1 MGRVNE
7 STDGLLREQA
17 TLVSIQYTD
26 PHGPWSICT
35 FKRDDGS
42 VFNGTGS
49 FGNAIL
55 YEDFILYGKWSP
67 DIPGGD
73 FDTSMFNS
81 MPPKSM
87 DAMASY
93 LSTLTRVSRASTNK
107 AVQHF
112 GENLLDILERA
123 PGRLVEAGLS
133 EAEAQKLGSTWSEQR
148 SEQLALA
155 QIDLEGIP
163 PAKLSTLQRRIGYNA
178 DLNQIL
184 REDPYLLYVHFDDM
198 LFSTAQG
205 LAKKFRV
212 ANDSLSAVKGAIV
225 AILRREAW
233 LGHSYIA
240 GGPLAES
247 LCRLLGITREQLR
260 PLLSDAVTQL
270 SKAKVAHA
278 QDKKLQLYN
287 LYEIE
292 KSLVEKTL
300 KWVELNADEL
310 GDIVPSDEMA
320 VRLLKPLSLGVP
332 ATRQLAAGLCSLLA
346 ERLALI
352 QCETLQ
358 DQLNIVRGIYLILK
372 AFGTDVV
379 FAASTAEMV
388 SEIKR
393 PLGPDASVVGYAELV
408 GLDPETGIPFNHK
421 SSPISADVVVFVGAD
436 TIGVEETNFILE
448 AMPANG
454 RIFFLGAPKDMPSQT
469 VGQPF
474 DELAKVKEI
483 RTFLASFWLPAKSE
497 HRLAS
502 NKVWSGALKPNDTF
516 DPTQPISWIK
526 ADREELPEAINLL
539 IKMFAEECEIDPL
552 MDIKPV
558 VVKPQADIPTGDAV
572 TWLTSA
578 IAREFI
584 GSDAPVEFHGKEL
597 YRGLPVVVRQVVSSI
612 HPAFSVFTATEL
624 NPVRMLATPR
634 EGQPISLDLK
644 RNLNLFHGAVMTPK
658 FIRGRVYEI
667 VILVVLKE
675 HLNLINAELLSTLLN
690 STKRTLVLVGE
701 IDGVV
706 DHFPGSEPTRVRSTL
721 PKWMA
726 QNGDQI
732 VPA

>member
-1 MGRVNE
+1 MERV
-7 STDGLLREQA
+7 TDTADGMVREQA
-17 TLVSIQYTD
+17 TLVAIQFTD
-26 PHGPWSICT
+26 PSGPWSICT
-35 FKRDDGS
+35 FKREDGT

-49 FGNAIL
+49 FGNAVL

-87 DAMASY
+87 ESMASY

-112 GENLLDILERA
+112 GENLLDILEKA

-133 EAEAQKLGSTWSEQR
+133 EAEAQRLGTTWAEQR

-163 PAKLSTLQRRIGYNA
+163 PAKLSTLQRRLGYSV
-178 DLNQIL
+178 DLSQVL

-198 LFSTAQG
+198 LFTTAQS
-205 LAKKFRV
+205 LAKRFRV
-212 ANDSLSAVKGAIV
+212 RNDSLSAVKGAIV

-240 GGPLAES
+240 GSPLMEAV
-247 LCRLLGITREQLR
+247 CRLLGITRDQLR
-260 PLLSDAVTQL
+260 PLIADAVTEL

-278 QDKKLQLYN
+278 EDKKLQLYN

-292 KSLVEKTL
+292 KSLVQKTIE
-300 KWVELNADEL
+300 WVELNADEL
-310 GDIVPSDEMA
+310 GDIVPSEEMA
-320 VRLLKPLSLGVP
+320 LKLLKPMNMGVP
-332 ATRQLAAGLCSLLA
+332 ATRQLAGGLCSLLA

-352 QCETLQ
+352 QCETLH
-358 DQLNIVRGIYLILK
+358 DQLAIVRGIYLILK

-379 FAASTAEMV
+379 FTANTLEMV
-388 SEIKR
+388 EELKKTV
-393 PLGPDASVVGYAELV
+393 GQEASAVGYAELI
-408 GLDPETGIPFNHK
+408 GIDPDTGVPFNNK

-436 TIGVEETNFILE
+436 ALGIEETNFVLE

-454 RIFFLGAPKDMPSQT
+454 RIFFLGIPKDLPAQT

-474 DELAKVKEI
+474 DELAEVKQI
-483 RTFLASFWLPAKSE
+483 RKFLGSFWMPTGSE
-497 HRLAS
+497 HRQAA
-502 NKVWSGALKPNDTF
+502 NMVWSGAIQPNATF
-516 DPTQPISWIK
+516 DPAQPISWIK
-526 ADREELPEAINLL
+526 APRESLPEALNLV
-539 IKMFAEECEIDPL
+539 IKLFSEECELDPL
-552 MDIKPV
+552 HDIKTV
-558 VVKPQADIPTGDAV
+558 VVKQQADVPTGDAV
-572 TWLTSA
+572 TWLTKA
-578 IAREFI
+578 IAKEFV
-584 GSDAPVEFHGKEL
+584 GQDEPVEFHGKEL
-597 YRGLPVVVRQVVSSI
+597 FKGLPVVVRQPVSRI

-624 NPVRMLATPR
+624 NQQRMVASPR
-634 EGQPISLDLK
+634 TGHPIELDLK

-667 VILVVLKE
+667 VVLVVLQE
-675 HLNLINAELLSTLLN
+675 HLKLINAELLSTLLN

-701 IDGVV
+701 IDGIVE
-706 DHFPGSEPTRVRSTL
+706 HFPGSEPTRVRSTL

-732 VPA
+732 VSA

>member
-1 MGRVNE
+1 MEQVPE
-7 STDGLLREQA
+7 IADDLIREQA
-17 TLVSIQYTD
+17 TLVAIQFTD

-35 FKRDDGS
+35 FKRMDGS

-67 DIPGGD
+67 NIPGGD

-112 GENLLDILERA
+112 GEHLLDILEGA
-123 PGRLVEAGLS
+123 PGRLVEAGLT
-133 EAEAQKLGSTWSEQR
+133 EAEAQKLGSTWAEQR

-178 DLNQIL
+178 DLNLIL

-198 LFSTAQG
+198 LFSTAQS

-212 ANDSLSAVKGAIV
+212 PNDSLSAVKGAIV

-240 GGPLAES
+240 GAPLAES

-260 PLLSDAVTQL
+260 PRLSDAVTQL

-292 KSLVEKTL
+292 KSLVQKTL
-300 KWVELNADEL
+300 EWVILNADEL

-320 VRLLKPLSLGVP
+320 VKLLKPLSLGVP

-358 DQLNIVRGIYLILK
+358 DQFTIVRGIYLILK
-372 AFGTDVV
+372 AFGSDVV

-388 SEIKR
+388 AELKL
-393 PLGPDASVVGYAELV
+393 PLGSDASVVGYAELV
-408 GLDPETGIPFNHK
+408 GLDPETGVPFNHK
-421 SSPISADVVVFVGAD
+421 SSPISADVVVFIGAD
-436 TIGVEETNFILE
+436 SLGVEETNFVLE

-474 DELAKVKEI
+474 DELSKVKEI

-502 NKVWSGALKPNDTF
+502 NKVWSGSLKPNDTF
-516 DPTQPISWIK
+516 NPSEPISWIK
-526 ADREELPEAINLL
+526 AEREALPEAINLL

-558 VVKPQADIPTGDAV
+558 VVRQQAEVPTGDAV

-578 IAREFI
+578 IAQEFV
-584 GSDAPVEFHGKEL
+584 GKDEPVEFHGKEL
-597 YRGLPVVVRQVVSSI
+597 YRGLPVIVRQVVSGV
-612 HPAFSVFTATEL
+612 HPAFSVFNATEL

-634 EGQPISLDLK
+634 VGQPIALDLK

-675 HLNLINAELLSTLLN
+675 HLKLINAELLSTLLN

-706 DHFPGSEPTRVRSTL
+706 EHFPGSEPTRVRSTL

>member
-1 MGRVNE
+1 MGHVTE

-35 FKRDDGS
+35 FKREDGT

-81 MPPKSM
+81 MPPKSV

-133 EAEAQKLGSTWSEQR
+133 EAEAQKLGSTWAEQR

-292 KSLVEKTL
+292 KSLVQKTL

-320 VRLLKPLSLGVP
+320 VKLLKPLSLGVP

-379 FAASTAEMV
+379 FAASTTEMV
-388 SEIKR
+388 AEIKR

-408 GLDPETGIPFNHK
+408 GLDPETGVPFNHK

-436 TIGVEETNFILE
+436 SIGVEETNFILE
-448 AMPANG
+448 AMPTNG
-454 RIFFLGAPKDMPSQT
+454 RIFFLGVPKDMPSQT

-526 ADREELPEAINLL
+526 ANREELPEAINLL

-558 VVKPQADIPTGDAV
+558 VVKQQADIPTGDAV

-578 IAREFI
+578 IASEFI
-584 GSDAPVEFHGKEL
+584 GPDAPVEFHGKEL
-597 YRGLPVVVRQVVSSI
+597 YRGLPVVVRQVVSGI

-634 EGQPISLDLK
+634 EGQPIELDLK